1 MPRFKDYIPHGVI
14 PAALLP
20 FNEDYSIDEKSA
32 RSHLRD
38 VAGVGGITAVTTNAH
53 SSEVH
58 ACTFEEQQRVLAVT
72 MDEIGDNVPVIN
84 GIYADGSHIAAKTA
98 RMATAGGASALLVF
112 PPHSIGHGSGQMR
125 PEMAVSHFKTI
136 ADATD
141 LPIIIFQYPFS
152 IGYGYPTDTLLKICD
167 AVPSV
172 KAIKDGC
179 YDAVAHERHI
189 HVLQNLPRPVNVLST
204 HSPWLMASLTMGCNG
219 LLSGSGSIIADLHVA
234 LWRAVQAKDLAT
246 AQAINDRIYPT
257 AQCFYADPRADMHNR
272 MKEALVMLGRL
283 PRAVVRPPLAKITP
297 AELERIRK
305 AITEAGLTREGAR
318 FLKAAA
324 E

>member
-1 MPRFKDYIPHGVI
+1 MPRFKNYIPHGVI

-20 FNEDYSIDEKSA
+20 FNEDYSIDEASA
-32 RSHLRD
+32 RKHLRD
-38 VAGVGGITAVTTNAH
+38 IADVDGITAITTNAH

-58 ACTFEEQQRVLAVT
+58 ACTFEEQSRVLDVT
-72 MDEIGDNVPVIN
+72 MDEIGDELPVIN
-84 GIYADGSHIAAKTA
+84 GIYCDGSHIAAKIA
-98 RMATAGGASALLVF
+98 KMATAGGASALLVF
-112 PPHSIGHGSGQMR
+112 PPHSIGQGGGQSR

-141 LPIIIFQYPFS
+141 LPLIAFQYPFS
-152 IGYGYPTDTLLKICD
+152 IGYGYPLDTLLKIAD
-167 AVPSV
+167 AVPSL

-189 HVLQNLPRPVNVLST
+189 HVLQGLSRPVNVLST

-234 LWRAVQAKDLAT
+234 LWRAVQDKDLAR
-246 AQAINDRIYPT
+246 AQRINERIYPT
-257 AQCFYADPRADMHNR
+257 AQCFYAAPRVDMHNR

-305 AITEAGLTREGAR
+305 AIEQAGLTREGASILR
-318 FLKAAA
+318 AAA